1 MENIRNVLTWASALG
16 LPTILAILVWL
27 IKQGQKIAI
36 LMSAQQAQMR
46 TKLLELFHKYEKR
59 GYITEEELADWENQY
74 QAYHALGKNGIL
86 DSRRERLLNMKTIE
100 ESEVTQ

>member
-1 MENIRNVLTWASALG
+1 MENFREVLTWASALG
-16 LPTILAILVWL
+16 LPTILAILVWV

-46 TKLLELFHKYEKR
+46 TKLLELYHKYEKR
-59 GYITEEELADWENQY
+59 GYITEEELEDWENQY
-74 QAYHALGKNGIL
+74 QAYHSLGKNGIL
-86 DSRRERLLNMKTIE
+86 DARRERLFKLNTLS

>member
-1 MENIRNVLTWASALG
+1 MDILKNLLTWGSALG
-16 LPTILAILVWL
+16 LPTILAVLVWV
-27 IKQGQKIAI
+27 INQGKKIAI